1 MSEFEAPKDFPN
13 VLILGAGF
21 AGLAAAIRLGKEGA
35 RARVTLVSRRNFHLF
50 TPLLYQAATGLV
62 DPDHV
67 AQMVRP
73 MARKHAFTF
82 LVGELVNIDLDAKI
96 VNTSFGE
103 LAYDYLVLA
112 VGSEN
117 NDFGIMGVSDYAV
130 SLKSL
135 PDAQKMHHKI
145 VASLERSL
153 VVNDPAERKKLL
165 TFVIIGGGATGV
177 ELAGSVRDFL
187 KFMLRDYPG
196 ITEDQF
202 SVVLIEVMGNL
213 LSGQSRYLSQQTY
226 RILVSRGVRVRL
238 NSRVVEI
245 TERGVLL
252 DGGELI
258 ETGNVFW
265 TAGIKAPKLIDAI
278 RVEKERGR
286 IMVDEFLRITKHPEV
301 FAIGDLASISDS
313 KTSQKVPATAQ
324 SAVQEGEYAGRTL
337 SRLLSGKKTE
347 PFVYKDKGYMLSLG
361 RQVGVAEFRHF
372 KTAGFFGW
380 FLWRLVHIA
389 LISTT
394 RNRLGVIFDWT
405 FAYFY
410 KRNAADAEP

>member
-1 MSEFEAPKDFPN
+1 M
-13 VLILGAGF
+13 GAGF
-21 AGLAAAIRLGKEGA
+21 AGLSAAIRLGKEKAKA
-35 RARVTLVSRRNFHLF
+35 RITLVSRRNFHLF

-67 AQMVRP
+67 AQVVRP
-73 MARKHAFTF
+73 MARRHAFTF
-82 LVGELVNIDLDAKI
+82 LEGELLRVDLDAKI
-96 VNTSFGE
+96 VKTSFGD

-117 NDFGIMGVSDYAV
+117 NDFGIRGVSEYAI
-130 SLKSL
+130 SLKTL

-145 VASLERSL
+145 VASLERAL
-153 VVNDPAERKKLL
+153 VVKDPAERQRLL
-165 TFVIIGGGATGV
+165 TFVIVGGGATGV
-177 ELAGSVRDFL
+177 ELAGSVKDFV
-187 KFMLRDYPG
+187 KFMSRDYPG
-196 ITEDQF
+196 ITEDES
-202 SVVLIEVMGNL
+202 SVTLIEAMKNL
-213 LSGQSRYLSQQTY
+213 LPGQSGYLSEQTY
-226 RILVSRGVRVRL
+226 RILARRGVRVRL
-238 NSRVVEI
+238 NSKVVEI

-252 DGGELI
+252 DGGDLV

-265 TAGIKAPKLIDAI
+265 TAGTKSPKLIDAI
-278 RVEKERGR
+278 NVEKERGW
-286 IMVDEFLRITKHPEV
+286 IVVDEFLRVAKHPEV
-301 FAIGDLASISDS
+301 FAVGDLANISDL

-324 SAVQEGEYAGRTL
+324 SAVQEGEYVGRAL
-337 SRLLSGKKTE
+337 SRLLLEKRIE

-361 RQVGVAEFRHF
+361 RQVGVAEFRRF

-380 FLWRLVHIA
+380 LLWRVVHIA

-410 KRNAADAEP
+410 KRNAADLES